1 MEGGQAPHRGVSG
14 TPWVVL
20 GRMLGHGGCFSDPMK
35 DLGALGRVPGPWSGV
50 RRRPQSCRCGDPMG
64 EWGLFTVGLG
74 AYGRAGLGAG
84 AGLAPVPR
92 RPPLPGLHPAQEPA
106 ESVRCVPPLRP
117 PAGLSAPRMTL
128 SASPGLLE
136 RPALPPALAVP
147 TVTYKLFLAG
157 RSGVGKTAL
166 VAWLGGT
173 PAPAAHHETLGI
185 EATTLFWPAKPRGSG
200 RPVLFQLH
208 LWDCGDGALR
218 KFEHLLPACK
228 EEADAALFLF
238 SFTDRASFEELPALM
253 GRVLGPGD
261 RHLVRVVVGTKYP
274 FGGPQR
280 SPRGGGIAPPGL
292 SALGIAGA
300 ENGTT
305 MDSLLLLIFTEF
317 WGFFRCSFTP
327 PPAVPEWVRT
337 RRFLS
342 IWYLSR
348 LRMCTNGYTNG
359 FTVPAYF

>member
-106 ESVRCVPPLRP
+106 ESVR
-117 PAGLSAPRMTL
+117 
-128 SASPGLLE
+128 
-136 RPALPPALAVP
+136 
-147 TVTYKLFLAG
+147 
-157 RSGVGKTAL
+157 SGVGKTAL

-218 KFEHLLPACK
+218 KFEHLLPGCPRAQACK

>member
-1 MEGGQAPHRGVSG
+1 MEGAQAPHRGVSG

-20 GRMLGHGGCFSDPMK
+20 GRMLGHGGCFRDPME
-35 DLGALGRVPGPWSGV
+35 DLGALGRVPGPWGGV
-50 RRRPQSCRCGDPMG
+50 RRSPQSCTCSDPMG
-64 EWGLFTVGLG
+64 EGGLF
-74 AYGRAGLGAG
+74 A
-84 AGLAPVPR
+84 VPQVWG
-92 RPPLPGLHPAQEPA
+92 PMAEQDWALEPGWLL
-106 ESVRCVPPLRP
+106 S
-117 PAGLSAPRMTL
+117 PAGRPYLDSIVHKNQRRVF
-128 SASPGLLE
+128 GLLE

-173 PAPAAHHETLGI
+173 PAPPAHHETLGIEATMRPWVRLGGSGGDSPAVPAGI

-208 LWDCGDGALR
+208 LWDCGDGALK

-261 RHLVRVVVGTKYP
+261 RHLVRVVVGTKFDLAP
-274 FGGPQR
+274 HTAVTEGDVRAFEGSQGLRVLRAGGAAGLARVGPVLDALVEELWRRDQVTA
-280 SPRGGGIAPPGL
+280 GVTPGDT
-292 SALGIAGA
+292 G
-300 ENGTT
+300 
-305 MDSLLLLIFTEF
+305 D
-317 WGFFRCSFTP
+317 TP
-327 PPAVPEWVRT
+327 T
-337 RRFLS
+337 
-342 IWYLSR
+342 
-348 LRMCTNGYTNG
+348 
-359 FTVPAYF
+359 